1 MNIRGYTCLYAT
13 DSYLIIPGI
22 PAAVDIPAPTKT
34 RIFSIWFNR
43 VKNSSKRPVG
53 QLVKIK
59 GTLSINK
66 WFYFNLM
73 LTRWRS
79 QPIKKGVRTSGIQ
92 GVGTKIINLK
102 TKFIALFQNKV
113 PLMILIIFHV
123 RFDLFSIVLIHR

>member
-13 DSYLIIPGI
+13 DSYLIKPGI

-34 RIFSIWFNR
+34 RIFSKWFNR
-43 VKNSSKRPVG
+43 VKNSSKPVG

-113 PLMILIIFHV
+113 PLMISIIFHV
-123 RFDLFSIVLIHR
+123 RFDLFSIVSIHC